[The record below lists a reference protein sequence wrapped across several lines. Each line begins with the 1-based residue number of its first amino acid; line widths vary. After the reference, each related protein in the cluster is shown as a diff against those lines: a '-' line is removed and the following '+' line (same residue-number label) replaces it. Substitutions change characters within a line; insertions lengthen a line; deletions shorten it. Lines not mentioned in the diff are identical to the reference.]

1 MGKMRRQKVKRGR
14 KGITINVGRREEEGN
29 DERKGGGGETK
40 GRMDNGGEEV

>member
-1 MGKMRRQKVKRGR
+1 MGKMRRRKVKRGR

-29 DERKGGGGETK
+29 DETK